1 MNANTAGAI
10 GMDGIIRINK
20 NKTVSENGEAFT

>member
-10 GMDGIIRINK
+10 GMDGMIRINN
-20 NKTVSENGEAFT
+20 NKTVSENGDAFT